1 MKKELIMLVGVPG
14 SGKSTWRK
22 SHYDNRS
29 KDRTAIF
36 STDDIIEDL
45 ALQYGFTYNE
55 IFKDTISL
63 AEKVCFKRLKAWC
76 DSCDRIVI
84 DRTNLTKKGRAK
96 FLNIIPDE
104 FERTAIIFP
113 YPDDI
118 EERLKSRPGK
128 VLPLKLV
135 QDMYSK
141 YEAPSLD
148 EGFDFIY

>member
-14 SGKSTWRK
+14 SGKSTWRNK
-22 SHYDNRS
+22 HYNRAN
-29 KDRTAIF
+29 DRTAIF
-36 STDDIIEDL
+36 STDDIIEDI
-45 ALQYGFTYNE
+45 ARQFGFTYSE
-55 IFKDTISL
+55 VFKDAITL
-63 AEKVCFKRLKAWC
+63 ADKAAFKRLKKWVDC
-76 DSCDRIVI
+76 CDRIVI

-96 FLNIIPDE
+96 ILNLIPDE
-104 FERTAIIFP
+104 FEKTAIVFP

-118 EERLKSRPGK
+118 EERLNSRVGK
-128 VLPLKLV
+128 VIPLKLV